1 MGMAMGKRS
10 KRERQEE
17 LWMASATM
25 VETPGHVFYE
35 RLNEVLSAQ
44 GFDRRIEHLCRRY
57 YRGERGR
64 PSIAPG
70 VYFRMLLVGYFEGL
84 ESERAIAWR
93 VADSLSLRKFLGYGL
108 DEKTPD
114 HSTLSR
120 TRRLYW
126 LSTHQAVFGWVLKVL
141 ATEGLVRGET
151 IAIDA
156 TTLEA
161 NAAMRSIV
169 RRDTGE
175 AYDAYVRQLAE
186 AAGLEELTREQLAR
200 FDRKRKKKGTNR
212 EWKSPDDPD
221 ARITRMKDGRT
232 HLAHKAEHA
241 VDLETGALLSVTLQ
255 AADQGDTT
263 TIFETLDAADLAAQ
277 QIGQAGTREVVADK
291 GYHSAAVLVDL
302 RKRDIR
308 SYVCEPDRGRRR
320 WTDKPDEHQQQVYG
334 NRRRLRG
341 RRNAQLQK
349 KRQELAERSFA
360 HMYETGAMRCL
371 HLRGRTNILKRLVV
385 HGAGFNLALYMRSV
399 IGVGK
404 PRQLTLT
411 ALRLLLQP
419 LFRLVSRPQL
429 AMTSSTPPQ
438 TLGTLF
444 PPPFVA
450 RPFPLALA

>member
-1 MGMAMGKRS
+1 MAT
-10 KRERQEE
+10 
-17 LWMASATM
+17 ASV
-25 VETPGHVFYE
+25 VETPGHAFYE
-35 RLNEVLSAQ
+35 RLNAVLSEQ
-44 GFDRRIEHLCRRY
+44 DFDRRIEHLCQRY
-57 YRGERGR
+57 YRGGVGR
-64 PSIAPG
+64 PSMAPG

-84 ESERAIAWR
+84 DSERAIAWR

-114 HSTLSR
+114 HSTVSR

-141 ATEGLVRGET
+141 AAEGLVKGET

-175 AYDAYVRQLAE
+175 AYETYVRQLAE
-186 AAGLEELTREQLAR
+186 AAGLEEPTREQLAR

-212 EWKSPDDPD
+212 EWTSPDDPD

-241 VDLETGALLSVTLQ
+241 VDLSTGALLSVTLQ
-255 AADQGDTT
+255 PADQGDTT
-263 TIFETLDAADLAAQ
+263 TIVETLDAADRSAHTLDR
-277 QIGQAGTREVVADK
+277 TRVKEVVADK

-302 RKRDIR
+302 HDQDIR
-308 SYVCEPDRGRRR
+308 SYVCEPDRGRRC
-320 WTDKPDEHQQQVYG
+320 WTNKPDGQQQQVYG

-341 RRNAQLQK
+341 RRNTHLQK

-360 HMYETGAMRCL
+360 HMYETGAMRRL
-371 HLRGRTNILKRLVV
+371 YLRGRTNILKRLVI
-385 HGAGFNLALYMRSV
+385 HAAGFNLALLMRTA
-399 IGVGK
+399 IGVGT
-404 PRQLTLT
+404 PRQLTRTALQLLSDAIFSPPAVHDPRYARFWPLP
-411 ALRLLLQP
+411 ALRLLILP
-419 LFRLVSRPQL
+419 LLD
-429 AMTSSTPPQ
+429 
-438 TLGTLF
+438 
-444 PPPFVA
+444 PFA
-450 RPFPLALA
+450 FDPALA

>member
-1 MGMAMGKRS
+1 MAMGKRRQ
-10 KRERQEE
+10 RERQEE
-17 LWMASATM
+17 LWMATATI
-25 VETPGHVFYE
+25 VETAGHVFYE
-35 RLNEVLSAQ
+35 RLNEVLSEHD
-44 GFDRRIEHLCRRY
+44 FDRRIEHLCRRY
-57 YRGERGR
+57 YRGRVGR
-64 PSIAPG
+64 PSMAPG

-84 ESERAIAWR
+84 DSERAIAWR

-175 AYDAYVRQLAE
+175 AYDAYIRQLAE
-186 AAGLEELTREQLAR
+186 AAGLEEPTREQLAR

-212 EWKSPDDPD
+212 EWKSLDDPD

-241 VDLETGALLSVTLQ
+241 VDLSTGALLSVTLQ

-263 TIFETLDAADLAAQ
+263 TIFETLEAADLAAR
-277 QIGQAGTREVVADK
+277 QIGQAGIQEIVADK

-302 RKRDIR
+302 HEKEIR
-308 SYVCEPDRGRRR
+308 SYVSEPDRGRRR
-320 WTDKPDEHQQQVYG
+320 WTDKPDGQQQQVYG

-341 RRNAQLQK
+341 RRNARLQK

-360 HMYETGAMRCL
+360 HMYETGAMRRL

-385 HGAGFNLALYMRSV
+385 HGAGFNLGLYMRSV

-404 PRQLTLT
+404 PRQLTLA
-411 ALRLLLQP
+411 ALRC
-419 LFRLVSRPQL
+419 LFQLVFQSSSGPQIPTTACRP
-429 AMTSSTPPQ
+429 PK
-438 TLGTLF
+438 TLGALLPEPFLARTLTF
-444 PPPFVA
+444 
-450 RPFPLALA
+450 ALA